1 MFFSK
6 VAIDCCVPADLAPR
20 IVNLPEWGR
29 HVLSGIEPELA
40 AELAPLVPP
49 WEPGPDHVGFA
60 VPLRLRSE
68 LGELRLLTTLA
79 HFGTALDVAVAELRL
94 EAFLPGDPETAERLA
109 SASGPR
115 TV

>member
-1 MFFSK
+1 MN
-6 VAIDCCVPADLAPR
+6 VARLFLVDLAPR

-29 HVLSGIEPELA
+29 HVLNGIDPELA

-49 WEPGPDHVGFA
+49 WDPGPDYAGFA

-68 LGELRLLTTLA
+68 LGELRLLTTIA

-94 EAFLPGDPETAERLA
+94 EAFLPGDPETAARLA
-109 SASGPR
+109 SASRPR